1 MGANNSTDFG
11 EFGEK
16 LKSQHVSYL
25 PQGKP
30 SIPEG
35 IPKVTSITHNSVT
48 LTWLSPMNAG
58 KILAYQVESCNLREK
73 RWRIVT
79 STCQGTCYHIRNL
92 IPETQYIFRVRAENL
107 CGQSK
112 PSRVSEVIQTRPVVT
127 NYLEEKP
134 TAKLVRRHSHCLRL
148 DGGINTLLN
157 RADEID
163 SGSDIGSIPFK
174 RNSLRGSLPATLR
187 ARKNSVTS
195 MLPGSQRE
203 SVCTLKQSKRR
214 SGDDCTTM
222 EEDGV
227 NLKRI
232 STSSTEGS
240 SIFSSNSIPSI
251 PEDEEFKTDYNQTD
265 FNVCSDNDDTYST
278 TNSHVSHFS
287 SASSQCS
294 SFSHSS
300 ASSHGSHGVSCR
312 GTNLPFSQ
320 VSRTN
325 NMPKSS
331 NFLSASV
338 TDDSKL
344 EYFQH
349 PEKGFENQRDQS
361 KNSYTKENVGRT
373 IFEVCDNEIWKGRI
387 EKDIEMSKSYQNNV
401 NTCNKNKLDL
411 RSIRQMLNSQD
422 VMVKTL
428 DNTETL
434 RRTHGAIEELDEEPL
449 QMDIVSTI

>member
-1 MGANNSTDFG
+1 
-11 EFGEK
+11 
-16 LKSQHVSYL
+16 
-25 PQGKP
+25 
-30 SIPEG
+30 
-35 IPKVTSITHNSVT
+35 
-48 LTWLSPMNAG
+48 MNAG
-58 KILAYQVESCNLREK
+58 KILAYQVESCSMKEK

-112 PSRVSEVIQTRPVVT
+112 PSRVSGVIQTRSVVT

-134 TAKLVRRHSHCLRL
+134 VAKLVRRHSHCLRL

-163 SGSDIGSIPFK
+163 SGSDVGSIPFK

-187 ARKNSVTS
+187 FRKDSVTS

-203 SVCTLKQSKRR
+203 SVCTLKKSKQLVDK
-214 SGDDCTTM
+214 SNAM

-232 STSSTEGS
+232 STSSNEGS
-240 SIFSSNSIPSI
+240 SILSSNSIPSI
-251 PEDEEFKTDYNQTD
+251 PEDEEFKALYNQTD

-278 TNSHVSHFS
+278 AYSHVSHFS

-294 SFSHSS
+294 SFSQSS

-312 GTNLPFSQ
+312 VPNPPFSQ

-325 NMPKSS
+325 SMPKRS

-338 TDDSKL
+338 TDDTKI
-344 EYFQH
+344 EYFSE
-349 PEKGFENQRDQS
+349 PEKGFDDQLQ
-361 KNSYTKENVGRT
+361 KCFTKENVGKT

-387 EKDIEMSKSYQNNV
+387 ERENEELSKSNQSNV
-401 NTCNKNKLDL
+401 NTNSKNKLDL

-428 DNTETL
+428 DNVESS
-434 RRTHGAIEELDEEPL
+434 RRTHCAIEELDEEPI

>member
-1 MGANNSTDFG
+1 MFLSVF
-11 EFGEK
+11 
-16 LKSQHVSYL
+16 S
-25 PQGKP
+25 GKP

-35 IPKVTSITHNSVT
+35 IPKVTGITHNSVT

-58 KILAYQVESCNLREK
+58 KILAYQVESCNLKEK

-112 PSRVSEVIQTRPVVT
+112 PSRVSEVVQTRPVVT

-187 ARKNSVTS
+187 ARKNSVAS

-203 SVCTLKQSKRR
+203 SVCTLKQSKRK
-214 SGDDCTTM
+214 SVDDCTTM

-265 FNVCSDNDDTYST
+265 FNVCSDNEDTYST
-278 TNSHVSHFS
+278 ANSHVSHFS

-312 GTNLPFSQ
+312 VTNPPFSQ

-325 NMPKSS
+325 NTPKSS

-344 EYFQH
+344 EYFQN
-349 PEKGFENQRDQS
+349 PEKGYDNQS
-361 KNSYTKENVGRT
+361 KKSFTNENVGRT

-387 EKDIEMSKSYQNNV
+387 ERESELSKSYQNNV
-401 NTCNKNKLDL
+401 NTNNKNKLDL

-422 VMVKTL
+422 VMVRTL
-428 DNTETL
+428 DNMETSK
-434 RRTHGAIEELDEEPL
+434 RTHGAIEELDEEPL